1 MSELECSP
9 RLALPG
15 VVYTHAAQAKQYL
28 EEGGW
33 QPRTIGVALRE
44 AAEQRPNELAFVCGD
59 RRMTFADLEVDSAR
73 LAAGLRAIGLRPGDR
88 ALFQMGT
95 GVDTAVALFACFKSG
110 VLPVCTIPQYRNV
123 EISALVELTKPV
135 AFFVQSDVSPGFDQV
150 AFARQMS
157 DEHGIPHLLVSGG
170 HDDVQAISV
179 KRLAAEHSESERA
192 EETWNCCDVA
202 ALQLSGGSTGVPK
215 VIPRFHGEYL
225 AHSKAWCDHFGCEEG
240 DVGIWALSML
250 HNAGMMFSLLR
261 TVIYR
266 ATTVLMPRWDVESF
280 FELLER
286 EKVKHAFTIGPHAPA
301 IAGFKDSN
309 RYDLT
314 ALKLTLTLIGAEPIE
329 RGTGRP
335 ASNMYGITEGLVL
348 AGTAEY
354 PAEVRHGSIGTVCW
368 PHDEV
373 RVLSPGTEDL
383 VRPGELGELCFKGPS
398 SLRGYYAS
406 PEISAASLTSDGFF
420 RTADMVRTS
429 SVEGAV
435 IFHFE
440 GRMRDNIN
448 RGGEKFGTED
458 IELLL
463 ARHPQIADGKVVA
476 MPDPTYGEKACAYL
490 IAREG
495 QSLPTVAELVTYLV
509 SKGLAKYKCPER
521 IEPVSSFPVTRVGK
535 LDRQQM
541 RQLIAS
547 KLQEER
553 ASQ

>member
-1 MSELECSP
+1 
-9 RLALPG
+9 
-15 VVYTHAAQAKQYL
+15 
-28 EEGGW
+28 
-33 QPRTIGVALRE
+33 
-44 AAEQRPNELAFVCGD
+44 
-59 RRMTFADLEVDSAR
+59 MTFAELERESSR
-73 LAAGLRAIGLRPGDR
+73 LAVGLQAIGLQPGDR

-95 GVDTAVALFACFKSG
+95 GIDTAVSMFACFKAG
-110 VLPVCTIPQYRNV
+110 VLPVCTIPQYRAV
-123 EISALVELTKPV
+123 EISALANLTKPV
-135 AFFVQSDVSPGFDQV
+135 AYFVQSDVSPGFDQV
-150 AFARQMS
+150 GFAKQMAE
-157 DEHGIPHLLVSGG
+157 EHGIPHLLISGAS
-170 HDDVQAISV
+170 DDARGIGVE
-179 KRLAAEHSESERA
+179 RLAAEHSERDLRA
-192 EETWNCCDVA
+192 ETWNHCDVA

-261 TVIYR
+261 TVIYS
-266 ATTVLMPRWDVESF
+266 ATTVLMPRWDVQRF
-280 FELLER
+280 FELLKQ

-301 IAGFKDSN
+301 IAGFKEAAS
-309 RYDLT
+309 YDLT
-314 ALKLTLTLIGAEPIE
+314 SLKLTLTLIGAEPIE

-348 AGTAEY
+348 AGTAWL

-368 PHDEV
+368 PQDEV
-373 RVLSPGTEDL
+373 RVLEPGTEKE
-383 VRPGELGELCFKGPS
+383 VSTGELGELCFRGPS

-429 SVEGAV
+429 VHDGRV

-490 IAREG
+490 IPRDG
-495 QSLPTVAELVTYLV
+495 QSLPTVSELVTYLV
-509 SKGLAKYKCPER
+509 SNGLAKYKCPER
-521 IEPVSSFPVTRVGK
+521 IEAIESFPVTRVGK

-541 RQLIAS
+541 RQQIAN
-547 KLQEER
+547 KIEAEGANR
-553 ASQ
+553 